1 MPRREIGRR
10 TGDLYG
16 IKHSVLC
23 ATKGMEWGPL
33 TSERDEAARGNCV
46 TRHLRQILNV
56 SVLVLGG
63 IVGTI

>member
-1 MPRREIGRR
+1 
-10 TGDLYG
+10 
-16 IKHSVLC
+16 
-23 ATKGMEWGPL
+23 MERGPL